1 MITTL
6 FVNYY
11 VIPSTS
17 FKHEMC
23 IQTDTDRQADRQTK
37 DIVKSSYPKMEEF
50 RKNEGAQK
58 CLSSARIC
66 NQMF

>member
-1 MITTL
+1 
-6 FVNYY
+6 
-11 VIPSTS
+11 
-17 FKHEMC
+17 MC